1 MAYVRISLMRPLTGR
16 GADLDQLNLELVE
29 YYRRQPGC
37 LQSTVIHAAD
47 GSGETGRVSF
57 WESEA
62 AADAAASSDRSM
74 SLRSRLHLL
83 LRRGHQ
89 DLSFVSD

>member
-1 MAYVRISLMRPLTGR
+1 LAYVRISLMRPLAGR
-16 GADLDQLNLELVE
+16 EAEVDQLNLELVE
-29 YYRRQPGC
+29 YYRGQPGC

-57 WESEA
+57 WDSEA
-62 AADAAASSDRSM
+62 AADAAANSDRSM
-74 SLRSRLHLL
+74 FLRSRLHLM

-89 DLSFVSD
+89 DRSFRSE